1 MRGCFYYRSSTEKGR
16 RSILLPPFVV
26 EALKQHRA
34 RQLEARLKAGAAWQE
49 HDYVFCTS
57 VGTHLHPTR
66 DVLNQLKVLLAKA
79 GLPDIRFH
87 DLRHSSATMLLSMG
101 GSSSQDRAGDIR
113 AQPDQHDVRYLLARL
128 ANHAKRGDEQAQRA
142 PSGLIP
148 AFAVNS
154 AVNAENRGLG
164 VLMKRGLEPDEGA
177 CRGVEDSNLSTGI
190 ARPSI

>member
-1 MRGCFYYRSSTEKGR
+1 MEAEPKTEKGR

-34 RQLEARLKAGAAWQE
+34 RQLEARLKAGEAWQE

-79 GLPDIRFH
+79 GLPAIRFH

-101 GSSSQDRAGDIR
+101 VHPKIGAGNFRSQS
-113 AQPDQHDVRYLLARL
+113 DQHDIGYLLARL

-148 AFAVNS
+148 SFAVSFGFSRNF
-154 AVNAENRGLG
+154 RDD
-164 VLMKRGLEPDEGA
+164 K
-177 CRGVEDSNLSTGI
+177 C
-190 ARPSI
+190 